1 MKKVLVTGA
10 NGYIGKHVVKTLL
23 NSNIEV
29 ITNDIS
35 LSEIDDKTKKINLDI
50 FSKKENIFEELG
62 SPDVCIHL
70 AWQDGF
76 IHNSDAHIMNLSAHY
91 CFIKNMV
98 AGGLKQ
104 LVVMGTMHEVGYHEG
119 VIDENTICKPLNMY
133 GIAKNTLR
141 ESITLLLKEK
151 DVAFQWLRGFYI
163 YGDDERSNS
172 IFNKIYLA
180 EKAGEKTFPFTS
192 GKNKYDFIGI
202 NDFAEQIVACALQ
215 KEIQGIINCC
225 SGKPITLAE
234 KIENYIKENNLNIKL
249 DYGKYPDRPYDSP
262 AVWGDTSKIRRIMGQ
277 NI

>member
-141 ESITLLLKEK
+141 ESSTLLLKEK

-172 IFNKIYLA
+172 IFNKIYLV
-180 EKAGEKTFPFTS
+180 EKSGEKTFPFTS
-192 GKNKYDFIGI
+192 GKNKYDFISI